1 MKHFKVGI
9 CDRQKHLC
17 ESSVDGCFVESGLAA
32 AKYGFNA
39 IGWLDDDTPPWRSMQ
54 SFARAMLCIERES
67 RRSGLPRR
75 WESAR

>member
-1 MKHFKVGI
+1 MKHFKAGI
-9 CDRQKHLC
+9 CDSR
-17 ESSVDGCFVESGLAA
+17 STFVDHPLMVLHQSGLAA